1 MQKTTLQR
9 TSLPPALALFLPYL
23 PHSSLSL
30 GRCKNE
36 GLNEGDSKGISFRA
50 EYPLLLSALWASVL
64 TAFALYSLA
73 KVYGCKHI

>member
-30 GRCKNE
+30 GRCK
-36 GLNEGDSKGISFRA
+36 NEGDSKGISFRA